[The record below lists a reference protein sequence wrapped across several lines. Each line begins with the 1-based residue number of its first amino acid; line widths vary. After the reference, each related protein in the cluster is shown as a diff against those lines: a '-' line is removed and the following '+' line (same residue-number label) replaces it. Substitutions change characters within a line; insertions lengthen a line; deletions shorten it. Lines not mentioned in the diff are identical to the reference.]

1 MQYKDNKRSRPRAGA
16 IYESTR
22 VMNVSKA
29 GRVASATAGAMLL
42 WNGLDKVR
50 TSPFSAL
57 LKVVSGGYLLY
68 RGISGNC
75 PISAMFLAD
84 DEVRHTP
91 AVNIR
96 TEFTVNKPRMEVYEA
111 WRKLGNLPNFMKHL
125 KSVEV
130 ISDTHSHWTAKIPG
144 GFGDFVWDAEIIQ
157 EDAGN
162 VLGWRSLP
170 ESMVENAG
178 KVVFEDGP
186 DGGTHLEVIITYRP
200 PAGLIG
206 TGIAKLL
213 NGGFEKLVSADVHNF
228 KQFVEDGVSVKDVND
243 VPTKKT
249 SFRNRSKGEGLTL

>member
-16 IYESTR
+16 LYESTR

-29 GRVASATAGAMLL
+29 GRVASASVGAMLL
-42 WNGLDKVR
+42 WGGIDKLR
-50 TSPFSAL
+50 TNPFSAL

-75 PISAMFLAD
+75 PVSAMFLAD

-96 TEFTVNKPRMEVYEA
+96 SAFTVKKPRQEVYDA
-111 WRKLGNLPNFMKHL
+111 WRKLENLPKFMKHL
-125 KSVEV
+125 KDVTV

-144 GFGDFVWDAEIIQ
+144 GFGDFVWDAEIVL
-157 EDAGN
+157 EDVGSA
-162 VLGWRSLP
+162 LGWRSL
-170 ESMVENAG
+170 EDSMIENAG
-178 KVVFEDGP
+178 KVMFEDAE
-186 DGGTHLEVIITYRP
+186 DGEGTNVEVIITYRP

-213 NGGFEKLVSADVHNF
+213 NAGFEKLVTADVHNF
-228 KQFVEDGVSVKDVND
+228 RQFVENGVTPDDKPVK
-243 VPTKKT
+243 PKTK
-249 SFRNRSKGEGLTL
+249 FRNTSRGEGLIL

>member
-1 MQYKDNKRSRPRAGA
+1 MQYKDNKRSRPRAGTF
-16 IYESTR
+16 YESSR

-29 GRVASATAGAMLL
+29 GRVASSTAGDMLL
-42 WNGLDKVR
+42 WGGIGDFKK
-50 TSPFSAL
+50 SPFSSL
-57 LKVVSGGYLLY
+57 LKVVSGSYLLY

-96 TEFTVNKPRMEVYEA
+96 TEFTVSKPRPEVYQA
-111 WRKLGNLPNFMKHL
+111 WRQLENLPQFMKHL
-125 KSVEV
+125 KSVDLV
-130 ISDTHSHWTAKIPG
+130 SGTHSRWTAKLPG
-144 GFGDFVWDAEIIQ
+144 GFGDFVWDAEIVL
-157 EDAGN
+157 EETNN

-170 ESMVENAG
+170 DSMIENAG
-178 KVVFEDGP
+178 KVVFTDSE

-213 NGGFEKLVSADVHNF
+213 NPAFEKLVAGDVHNF
-228 KQFVEDGVSVKDVND
+228 RQFVEEGISVKEA
-243 VPTKKT
+243 PAGKKT
-249 SFRNRSKGEGLTL
+249 SLRNKSKGEGLTL

>member
-16 IYESTR
+16 LYESSR

-42 WNGLDKVR
+42 WGGIDKLR
-50 TSPFSAL
+50 SSPFSAL
-57 LKVVSGGYLLY
+57 LKVVSGSYLLY

-75 PISAMFLAD
+75 PLSAMFLAD

-96 TEFTVNKPRMEVYEA
+96 TEFIVNRPRAEVYQA
-111 WRKLGNLPNFMKHL
+111 WRQLENLPQFMKHI
-125 KSVEV
+125 KSVEL
-130 ISDTHSHWTAKIPG
+130 ISGTHSKWTAKLPG
-144 GFGDFVWDAEIIQ
+144 GFGDFVWDAEIVL
-157 EDAGN
+157 EETNN

-170 ESMVENAG
+170 DSMIENAG
-178 KVVFEDGP
+178 KVVFEDAE

-213 NGGFEKLVSADVHNF
+213 NANFEKLVAEDVHNF
-228 KQFVEDGVSVKDVND
+228 RQFVEEGISVKETPVQ
-243 VPTKKT
+243 KT
-249 SFRNRSKGEGLTL
+249 TFRNKSREEGLTL